1 MPVLNHRGIL
11 LIFAHRGEAQEFLQR
26 LPFQAA
32 DTEFKGFY
40 ETEERSLL
48 LCGEGLPAAHA
59 RVSAVLNA
67 FGETLSLVLN
77 LGIAGSLSDSL
88 TAGEI
93 YPIRAVYREPEEGQA
108 FPAFRSADPN
118 ARIDCISA
126 RRRVLTRD
134 YAQRLAP
141 FAPIVD
147 RELWAIASLCAQQ
160 GIPFRS
166 CKLISDRAG
175 MDTPALDFKR
185 RARQFSE
192 QLFDFYTLHL
202 RTVEPQP

>member
-1 MPVLNHRGIL
+1 MGGSGNKPL

-77 LGIAGSLSDSL
+77 LGIAGSLSDAL
-88 TAGEI
+88 PAGEI
-93 YPIRAVYREPEEGQA
+93 YPIRTVYREPDAGQA
-108 FPAFRSADPN
+108 FPSFRSAEPG
-118 ARIDCISA
+118 AQIDCISA
-126 RRRVLTRD
+126 AKRVLSPG
-134 YAQRLAP
+134 YARRLAP

-147 RELWAIASLCAQQ
+147 RELWAIASLCADYNL
-160 GIPFRS
+160 PFFAY
-166 CKLISDRAG
+166 KLISDRAG
-175 MDTPALDFKR
+175 VDTSTVDFNT

-192 QLFDFYTLHL
+192 QLYEFYGMHRRHATESQ
-202 RTVEPQP
+202 R

>member
-1 MPVLNHRGIL
+1 MGGSGNKPL

-93 YPIRAVYREPEEGQA
+93 YPIRAVYREPEGGQA
-108 FPAFRSADPN
+108 LPSFRSADPN
-118 ARIDCISA
+118 ALIDCISA
-126 RRRVLTRD
+126 QRRVLTLA
-134 YAQRLAP
+134 YAKRLAP

-147 RELWAIASLCAQQ
+147 RELWAIASLCADYNL
-160 GIPFRS
+160 PFFAY
-166 CKLISDRAG
+166 KLISDRAG
-175 MDTPALDFKR
+175 VDTSALDFKR

-192 QLFDFYTLHL
+192 QLFDFYTTHL
-202 RTVEPQP
+202 RTIEPQP

>member
-1 MPVLNHRGIL
+1 MGGSGNKPL

-40 ETEERSLL
+40 ETEERLLL
-48 LCGEGLPAAHA
+48 LCGEGLQAVEE
-59 RVSAVLNA
+59 RLSALLGA
-67 FGETLSLVLN
+67 FGKNISLVLN

-93 YPIRAVYREPEEGQA
+93 YPIRAVYREPEGGQA

-118 ARIDCISA
+118 AKIDCISA
-126 RRRVLTRD
+126 VKRVLIRD
-134 YAQRLAP
+134 YVRRLAP
-141 FAPIVD
+141 FAAIVD
-147 RELWAIASLCAQQ
+147 RELWAIASLCARQ

-175 MDTPALDFKR
+175 VDTSTVDYKA

-192 QLFDFYTLHL
+192 QLFDFYTTHL
-202 RTVEPQP
+202 RTIEPQP